1 MERKTRWNTNKEW
14 QKGWG
19 GEERGEK
26 KMVNEAIRWADRRA
40 SRGEDRKNVQ
50 VPFLR
55 PTTAS
60 SSVPCGVLD
69 GKKVGRRVMGKKE
82 ELWAR
87 RTSGENGGYFCFNMF
102 PSLFPIRQ
110 SVCQFRTMMV

>member
-1 MERKTRWNTNKEW
+1 
-14 QKGWG
+14 
-19 GEERGEK
+19 
-26 KMVNEAIRWADRRA
+26 MVNEAIRWSDGRA

-87 RTSGENGGYFCFNMF
+87 GMGTSGENGGYLLQDV
-102 PSLFPIRQ
+102 PLPIRQ

>member
-1 MERKTRWNTNKEW
+1 
-14 QKGWG
+14 
-19 GEERGEK
+19 
-26 KMVNEAIRWADRRA
+26 MVNEAIRWSDGRA

-87 RTSGENGGYFCFNMF
+87 GMGTSGENGGYICFKMF
-102 PSLFPIRQ
+102 PSPFVNL
-110 SVCQFRTMMV
+110 SVNFGR